1 MVGLWGRLGSLPW
14 ILQWIFVICD
24 RGKARCVP
32 GWGRRG
38 CWLPTRNEGKRM
50 RWRLGNR
57 DADELWELSSRVSLS
72 ELPFFHSPRPSTEIA
87 NRLRLGKRRLCP
99 RLN

>member
-1 MVGLWGRLGSLPW
+1 MVGLWARLGSLLW

-38 CWLPTRNEGKRM
+38 CWLPTQNEGKRM

-57 DADELWELSSRVSLS
+57 DADELWELSSRVSHSLNSPAFTRLS
-72 ELPFFHSPRPSTEIA
+72 PLPKSQTD
-87 NRLRLGKRRLCP
+87 CV
-99 RLN
+99 